1 MWQKNVF
8 IVQNPPFPWEFV
20 HLFQPTWGT
29 RRCKSEI
36 RWDFRTNK
44 MFCIYFRTRCLKRPT
59 YLFMSVPKAVCVAG
73 TFSLRR
79 LGMPRYDVWLWH
91 LHAGPPSHLSC
102 IYFCP
107 GRLKLRRRR
116 LQRWALKPSPPRD
129 LWLIGVPKM
138 ISKRASERASDA
150 SGGVSSAA
158 KPKSKQS
165 DSRTERTDAERELAR
180 DRLVARMPVV

>member
-1 MWQKNVF
+1 MYSSFKILHFHGNLYTNFNPHGALIDIKVRSDGISGKNVLHIFQNEMFKKTYIF
-8 IVQNPPFPWEFV
+8 IYVCPQ
-20 HLFQPTWGT
+20 G
-29 RRCKSEI
+29 R
-36 RWDFRTNK
+36 
-44 MFCIYFRTRCLKRPT
+44 
-59 YLFMSVPKAVCVAG
+59 VCVAG
-73 TFSLRR
+73 TLSLRR

-138 ISKRASERASDA
+138 ISKRASGGFRRLQSLNQSKVTAGQ
-150 SGGVSSAA
+150 SGRT
-158 KPKSKQS
+158 QS
-165 DSRTERTDAERELAR
+165 ENWHAIGWLPECPWCED
-180 DRLVARMPVV
+180 VGI

>member
-1 MWQKNVF
+1 MGFQDKQNVLHIF
-8 IVQNPPFPWEFV
+8 QNE
-20 HLFQPTWGT
+20 
-29 RRCKSEI
+29 
-36 RWDFRTNK
+36 
-44 MFCIYFRTRCLKRPT
+44 MFKRDLHIYLCL
-59 YLFMSVPKAVCVAG
+59 SPKAVCVAG

-138 ISKRASERASDA
+138 ISKRASERASER
-150 SGGVSSAA
+150 GVSSAA

>member
-1 MWQKNVF
+1 
-8 IVQNPPFPWEFV
+8 
-20 HLFQPTWGT
+20 
-29 RRCKSEI
+29 
-36 RWDFRTNK
+36 
-44 MFCIYFRTRCLKRPT
+44 
-59 YLFMSVPKAVCVAG
+59 MSVPKAVCVAG

-91 LHAGPPSHLSC
+91 LHAGPPPHLSC

-138 ISKRASERASDA
+138 ISKRASER
-150 SGGVSSAA
+150 GVSSAA